1 VDRAFG
7 DREADVGIRLH
18 RPEGFA
24 NVAKFYGWLH
34 SDLVS
39 VNIGSIHSQKR
50 IAPDKSGAMRF
61 VFKIFGTCY
70 G

>member
-39 VNIGSIHSQKR
+39 INMECIHSKSASRR
-50 IAPDKSGAMRF
+50 INPARCA
-61 VFKIFGTCY
+61 
-70 G
+70 

>member
-7 DREADVGIRLH
+7 DREADVCIRLH

-34 SDLVS
+34 SDLWS
-39 VNIGSIHSQKR
+39 ENIKSIHSKAR
-50 IAPDKSGAMRF
+50 RAGCGTGAARL
-61 VFKIFGTCY
+61 KLCIG
-70 G
+70 

>member
-1 VDRAFG
+1 MDRAFG

-34 SDLVS
+34 SGLF
-39 VNIGSIHSQKR
+39 Q
-50 IAPDKSGAMRF
+50 
-61 VFKIFGTCY
+61 
-70 G
+70 